1 MSFSYTALQR
11 MERLAPAVPVVQ
23 LIDKP
28 QYWPM
33 LRRVMGHDWLVGPGI
48 ELLHEHPRLAE
59 RIAASGHDVHVWTVN
74 TEADLR
80 LCQELGVKAVITDRP
95 AYLLELL
102 DRVAS
107 RAHGQEV
114 AHQGPRGADSPG
126 EVGPRQPCPCGS
138 GKRYKACH
146 GAEGGAAA
154 VYVAPARSRGC
165 PRSATSSRMRELVPS
180 ATAPLTVKG
189 TDQPVTLCSLLPMA
203 APAMVRDSGQLWLGL
218 QVQHNFGDPS
228 RDLAAVLAARAG
240 RRRARRRRPHRPARR
255 RAAAPGPGRP
265 TTSSTVTVHEGFDF
279 WIADVDDKD
288 DLAAA
293 LEQAN
298 AAASPTA
305 RLTQVEAA
313 YWTDVG
319 TKEHLRWVMPEPE
332 DPLLDALARL
342 HVAGQDVIVEG
353 ARLVGMFRAHGLLA
367 PVWDLPLGTG
377 PEALE
382 DPASTF
388 AEHLA
393 EALADDSDLTADQR
407 AARSGLANRQ
417 VTIR

>member
-1 MSFSYTALQR
+1 MAKKSRTKAR
-11 MERLAPAVPVVQ
+11 AAADERA
-23 LIDKP
+23 
-28 QYWPM
+28 
-33 LRRVMGHDWLVGPGI
+33 
-48 ELLHEHPRLAE
+48 
-59 RIAASGHDVHVWTVN
+59 
-74 TEADLR
+74 
-80 LCQELGVKAVITDRP
+80 
-95 AYLLELL
+95 
-102 DRVAS
+102 
-107 RAHGQEV
+107 
-114 AHQGPRGADSPG
+114 PG

-154 VYVAPARSRGC
+154 VYVGRPFEGLPSECDIVA
-165 PRSATSSRMRELVPS
+165 MRELVPS
-180 ATAPLTVKG
+180 ATAPLTVTGADK
-189 TDQPVTLCSLLPMA
+189 PVTLCSLLPMA
-203 APAMVRDSGQLWLGL
+203 APAMVRDSGQVWLGL

-228 RDLAAVLAARAG
+228 RDLAAVLKLALDAG
-240 RRRARRRRPHRPARR
+240 DSGVIGLTDP
-255 RAAAPGPGRP
+255 PGPGPRLQDLV
-265 TTSSTVTVHEGFDF
+265 SDEKLDVTVHEGFDF
-279 WIADVDDKD
+279 WISDVDERDS
-288 DLAAA
+288 LAAA

-298 AAASPTA
+298 AAATPTA

-332 DPLLDALARL
+332 DQLLDALSRL
-342 HVAGQDVIVEG
+342 HAAGRDVIVDG

-393 EALADDSDLTADQR
+393 EALADESALTAEQR

>member
-1 MSFSYTALQR
+1 MAKKSRT
-11 MERLAPAVPVVQ
+11 
-23 LIDKP
+23 
-28 QYWPM
+28 
-33 LRRVMGHDWLVGPGI
+33 
-48 ELLHEHPRLAE
+48 
-59 RIAASGHDVHVWTVN
+59 
-74 TEADLR
+74 
-80 LCQELGVKAVITDRP
+80 KARES
-95 AYLLELL
+95 A
-102 DRVAS
+102 
-107 RAHGQEV
+107 
-114 AHQGPRGADSPG
+114 PG

-146 GAEGGAAA
+146 GADDGGAA
-154 VYVAPARSRGC
+154 VYVGRPFQGLPSECDIVA
-165 PRSATSSRMRELVPS
+165 MRELVPS
-180 ATAPLTVKG
+180 ATAPLAVRG
-189 TDQPVTLCSLLPMA
+189 TDKPVTLCSLLPMA

-218 QVQHNFGDPS
+218 QVQHNFGDPA
-228 RDLAAVLAARAG
+228 RDLGAVLQLAIDADEPGVLGLTAPPGAG
-240 RRRARRRRPHRPARR
+240 PRLQDLVTEAQLKE
-255 RAAAPGPGRP
+255 GL
-265 TTSSTVTVHEGFDF
+265 TVTVHDGFDF
-279 WIADVDDKD
+279 WISDVEDKD

-298 AAASPTA
+298 AAASPTS

-332 DPLLDALARL
+332 DRLLDALARL
-342 HVAGQDVIVEG
+342 HSTGRDVIVEG

-367 PVWDLPLGTG
+367 PVWDLPVGTG

-388 AEHLA
+388 KEELDA
-393 EALADDSDLTADQR
+393 ALADSSALTVEER